1 MPTERQ
7 AIRKWMQENPERAAT
22 LKDLFDKGLLH
33 GMEEAIAVDEPLTM
47 ICGPESGGILGSRRA
62 KCECGA
68 TIWLS
73 PSSRKVLR
81 ARGAAPTR
89 LMCMRCGGQAL
100 ENDLKTGKN

>member
-47 ICGPESGGILGSRRA
+47 ICGPESGGILGSRGLNASAEPPFGCHHPAERY
-62 KCECGA
+62 
-68 TIWLS
+68 
-73 PSSRKVLR
+73 
-81 ARGAAPTR
+81 
-89 LMCMRCGGQAL
+89 
-100 ENDLKTGKN
+100 